1 MSKISMDLVKELRE
15 KTQVSMMDCKKALES
30 TNGDIEAAIVLLRK
44 KGSAIA
50 AKRADNATNNGRVE
64 AFIAADSKKGS
75 LVEICCETDFSAN
88 TADMKSFAE
97 NAAKNACSANAQD
110 KEALMAAAPAL
121 QDQLSELLAKI
132 GEKID
137 VKNVVTYAV
146 TNHGL
151 VNVYIHPGS
160 TIGIMIEFASEKELS
175 GNALEEAKILAKDVC
190 MQVAVHKP
198 AALNP
203 EDLDPVFVAK
213 ERAIAEEQSNDGKK
227 PAAIV
232 AKIIENRMNKLYEEI
247 CLISQRFIKN
257 DELTIK
263 QYVAA
268 VSAKINN
275 PLTIKRYVRFAIG
288 R

>member
-1 MSKISMDLVKELRE
+1 
-15 KTQVSMMDCKKALES
+15 
-30 TNGDIEAAIVLLRK
+30 
-44 KGSAIA
+44 
-50 AKRADNATNNGRVE
+50 
-64 AFIAADSKKGS
+64 
-75 LVEICCETDFSAN
+75 
-88 TADMKSFAE
+88 
-97 NAAKNACSANAQD
+97 
-110 KEALMAAAPAL
+110 
-121 QDQLSELLAKI
+121 LAKI
-132 GEKID
+132 SEKID
-137 VKNVVTYAV
+137 VKHVATYSVAG
-146 TNHGL
+146 HGL
-151 VNVYIHPGS
+151 INAYIHPGS
-160 TIGIMIEFASEKELS
+160 TIGIMIEFSSEKELS
-175 GNALEEAKILAKDVC
+175 GQALEEAKQLAKDVC

-198 AALNP
+198 TALTP

-227 PAAIV
+227 PANIV

-268 VSAKINN
+268 VSTKISN